1 MHVVRFPGAAY
12 VATQSHR
19 ILLGTYPEIHQHLMQ
34 QGLAWPN
41 VVVFTDAVLRDR
53 LPQMVPEFLFFGHVF
68 FNRNFDFATL
78 SVKEPLAFVGTES
91 QVARAARLM
100 DISLLG
106 MTPEVLSRDLDPARA
121 AMLKRECDYFA
132 LRDHAGE
139 VIPTD
144 RFLDKRTWDASGKVR
159 FGDAVIERLDGLR
172 YAVHADGESVEVDL
186 SDVALQGPAWSI
198 PEVSELH
205 SSEPFSVRILGA
217 AGAFQHVAPSTSYLM
232 TLDGAHYLIDCS
244 PYVHRTLERFG
255 VGIEQIRA
263 LFISHIHDDHT
274 GDLMAFARANEPLD
288 LYTTREV
295 WACLSIKLAAIL
307 DTDEATVEGFFRFR
321 EIVPGTPLHLDG
333 ARLDFHDACHSVPCV
348 GVTVTVAGEEL
359 VITSDTAGHRQ
370 LLDMREKGVVDQAR
384 FDALEALL
392 SGQKVIVDAG
402 EAVIHGYI
410 EDFLHLEERDN
421 LVLAHRHT
429 LPPQYEELFAL
440 AQPLQLFELG
450 NVGAAARD
458 AGRIG
463 RTLEDWHLS
472 APTEWTKRFAAEADV
487 REPAAGE
494 VVIQQGSPAE
504 DDGCFYLVTRGLFD
518 VVLDGAPIAQLRAGD
533 FFGEQALLDAAG
545 KRAATV
551 LAATHGR
558 LLAIPA
564 SSFRAML
571 EREDS
576 QARAEGRERLTERLR
591 RLWKNRAAMAR
602 SAIFSGLDAHTL
614 NAFSLR
620 LQQVQMGPE
629 QVVIAEGSADDDACY
644 LVMSG
649 SLQVEAPAL
658 SEAPVLRENDLFGEG
673 VAGGFTPKRSAT
685 VRTLEPCTLLKL
697 SPQDIRT
704 IGSKHPQVLSA
715 LQDLVK
721 QRHYLPAV

>member
-12 VATQSHR
+12 VATQTHR
-19 ILLGTYPEIHQHLMQ
+19 ILLGTFPEIHQHLMQ
-34 QGLAWPN
+34 RGLAWPN
-41 VVVFTDAVLRDR
+41 VVIFTDAVLRDR

-91 QVARAARLM
+91 QVSRASRLM

-106 MTPEVLSRDLDPARA
+106 MTPEVLARDLDPARA

-132 LRDHAGE
+132 LRDKQGE
-139 VIPTD
+139 IIPTD
-144 RFLDKRTWDASGKVR
+144 RFLDQRTWDAAGKVT
-159 FGDAVIERLDGLR
+159 FGETEIERLDGLR
-172 YAVHADGESVEVDL
+172 YVVREGGEEVILDL
-186 SDVALQGPAWSI
+186 SADTGLQGPAWSI
-198 PEVSELH
+198 PEVSELA

-244 PYVHRTLERFG
+244 PYVHRTLAHFG
-255 VGIEQIRA
+255 VGVDQIRA

-274 GDLMAFARANEPLD
+274 GDLMTFAREGEPID

-307 DTDEATVEGFFRFR
+307 NIDEKAVEGYFRFR
-321 EIVPGTPLHLDG
+321 EIVPGTPLLLDG

-348 GVTVTVAGEEL
+348 GVTITVGDEEL

-370 LLDMREKGVVDQAR
+370 LIDMRDKGIIDQAR
-384 FDALEALL
+384 FDSLEALL
-392 SGQKVIVDAG
+392 KGQKVIVDAG
-402 EAVIHGYI
+402 EATIHGYI
-410 EDFLHLEERDN
+410 EDFLHLEDHDN

-429 LPPQYEELFAL
+429 LPPQYEERFAL

-450 NVGAAARD
+450 NLGAAARN
-458 AGRIG
+458 AGKIG
-463 RTLEDWHLS
+463 RTLEAWHLS
-472 APTEWTKRFAAEADV
+472 APGEWAERFAREALV

-494 VVIQQGSPAE
+494 VVIQQGSVAE
-504 DDGCFYLVTRGLFD
+504 DGCFYLVTHGFFD
-518 VVLDGAPIAQLRAGD
+518 VHMNGSIVAQLRAGD

-551 LAATHGR
+551 LATTPGR
-558 LLAIPA
+558 LLAIPGT
-564 SSFRAML
+564 SFKAML
-571 EREDS
+571 ASED
-576 QARAEGRERLTERLR
+576 AIALREGRELLSDRLR
-591 RLWKNRAAMAR
+591 RLWENRAAMAR
-602 SAIFSGLDAHTL
+602 STVFSGLDAYTL

-629 QVVIAEGSADDDACY
+629 QVVITEGAADDACY
-644 LVMSG
+644 LVVSG
-649 SLQVEAPAL
+649 SLRVEAPDLA
-658 SEAPVLRENDLFGEG
+658 EAPVLRENDLFGEG

-697 SPQDIRT
+697 SPQDIRS

-715 LQDLVK
+715 LQELVK

>member
-19 ILLGTYPEIHQHLMQ
+19 ILLGTFPEIHQHLMRA
-34 QGLAWPN
+34 GLAWPN

-68 FNRNFDFATL
+68 FNRNFDFETL

-91 QVARAARLM
+91 QVLRASRLM

-106 MTPEVLSRDLDPARA
+106 MTPEVLSRELDPVRA

-132 LRDHAGE
+132 LKDRSGAI
-139 VIPTD
+139 IPTD
-144 RFLDKRTWDASGKVR
+144 RFLDSRAWDASGLAS
-159 FGDAVIERLDGLR
+159 FGDTVIERLGAQR
-172 YAVHADGESVEVDL
+172 YAVRENGEEVVVDL
-186 SDVALQGPAWSI
+186 SDVALQGPAWTI
-198 PEVSELH
+198 PEVSELA

-255 VGIEQIRA
+255 VGVEQIRGI
-263 LFISHIHDDHT
+263 FISHIHDDHT
-274 GDLMAFARANEPLD
+274 GDLMAFARANEPID
-288 LYTTREV
+288 LFTTREV

-307 DTDEATVEGFFRFR
+307 DIDEGAVTSFFRFR
-321 EIVPGTPLHLDG
+321 EVVPGTPLFLDG

-348 GVTVTVAGEEL
+348 GVTVAVAGEEL
-359 VITSDTAGHRQ
+359 VITSDTAGRRQ
-370 LLDMREKGVVDQAR
+370 LIDMRQKGVIDEAR
-384 FDALEALL
+384 FASLEALL
-392 SGQKVIVDAG
+392 RGRKVIVDAG
-402 EAVIHGYI
+402 EATIHGYI
-410 EDFLHLEERDN
+410 EDFLHLEDHDN

-429 LPPQYEELFAL
+429 LPSQYEERFEL

-450 NVGAAARD
+450 NLGAAARN
-458 AGRIG
+458 AGKIG
-463 RTLEDWHLS
+463 RTLDSWHLS
-472 APTEWTKRFAAEADV
+472 DPGAWTERFASEASM
-487 REPAAGE
+487 RESAAGE
-494 VVIQQGSPAE
+494 VVIKQGSAAE
-504 DDGCFYLVTRGLFD
+504 DGCFYLVTHGFFD
-518 VVLDGAPIAQLRAGD
+518 VLMNGATVAQLRAGD

-551 LAATHGR
+551 LATTPGR
-558 LLAIPA
+558 LLAIPGGT
-564 SSFRAML
+564 FRAML
-571 EREDS
+571 AGED
-576 QARAEGRERLTERLR
+576 ALAAGEGRELLSDRLR
-591 RLWKNRAAMAR
+591 RLWENRRAMAR
-602 SAIFSGLDAHTL
+602 SAVFSGLDAYTL

-629 QVVIAEGSADDDACY
+629 QVVIRAGSADDDACY
-644 LVMSG
+644 LVVSG
-649 SLQVEAPAL
+649 SLRVENPDLA
-658 SEAPVLRENDLFGEG
+658 EAPVLRENDLFGEG

-697 SPQDIRT
+697 SPQDIRS
-704 IGSKHPQVLSA
+704 IGNKHPQVLSA
-715 LQDLVK
+715 LRELAQ
-721 QRHYLPAV
+721 QRRYLPAV

>member
-19 ILLGTYPEIHQHLMQ
+19 ILLGTFPEIHQHLMQ

-91 QVARAARLM
+91 QVSRAARLM

-106 MTPEVLSRDLDPARA
+106 MTPDVLARDLDPARA
-121 AMLKRECDYFA
+121 AMLKRESDYFA
-132 LRDHAGE
+132 LRDKAGE

-144 RFLDKRTWDASGKVR
+144 RFLDRHHWDAAGQARLGEV
-159 FGDAVIERLDGLR
+159 AIERLGGLR
-172 YAVHADGESVEVDL
+172 YAVHADGEEVVVDL
-186 SDVALQGPAWSI
+186 ADVALQGPAWPI

-205 SSEPFSVRILGA
+205 ASEPFSVRILGA

-232 TLDGAHYLIDCS
+232 TLSGEHYLIDCS

-255 VGIEQIRA
+255 VGLEQIRG

-274 GDLMAFARANEPLD
+274 GDMMAFARPEEPID
-288 LYTTREV
+288 LFTTREV
-295 WACLSIKLAAIL
+295 WACLMIKLAAIL
-307 DTDEATVEGFFRFR
+307 DADEATVSGFFRFR
-321 EIVPGTPLHLDG
+321 EIVPDTPLHLNG

-348 GVTVTVAGEEL
+348 GVTITVAGEEL

-370 LLDMREKGVVDQAR
+370 LIDMRDKGVIDQAR
-384 FDALEALL
+384 FDSLEALL
-392 SGQKVIVDAG
+392 NGQKVIVDAG
-402 EAVIHGYI
+402 EATIHGYI

-429 LPPQYEELFAL
+429 LPPQYEDLFAL

-450 NVGAAARD
+450 NAGAAAHD

-472 APTEWTKRFAAEADV
+472 APAEWAARFSAEAGV
-487 REPAAGE
+487 RTPAAGE
-494 VVIQQGSPAE
+494 IVIKQGSAAE
-504 DDGCFYLVTRGLFD
+504 DGCFYLVTHGFFD
-518 VVLDGAPIAQLRAGD
+518 VLMDGATVAQLRAGD
-533 FFGEQALLDAAG
+533 FFGEKALLDPEG
-545 KRAATV
+545 TRAATV
-551 LAATHGR
+551 LATTPGR
-558 LLAIPA
+558 LLAIPGT
-564 SSFRAML
+564 SFKAML
-571 EREDS
+571 AQEDAL
-576 QARAEGRERLTERLR
+576 ARDGGHELLSERLR
-591 RLWKNRAAMAR
+591 RLWENRAAMTR
-602 SAIFSGLDAHTL
+602 STVFSGLDAYTL

-629 QVVIAEGSADDDACY
+629 QVVIAAGSADDDACY
-644 LVMSG
+644 LVVSG
-649 SLQVEAPAL
+649 SLRVETPDL
-658 SEAPVLRENDLFGEG
+658 NEEAPVLRENDLFGEG

-704 IGSKHPQVLSA
+704 IGSKHPHVLSA
-715 LQDLVK
+715 LQELAR